1 MAGNLIMC
9 NSLCHLVGNQQCFES
24 VGFGDNPLQQPGISE
39 LDD

>member
-1 MAGNLIMC
+1 MVGKLEIS
-9 NSLCHLVGNQQCFES
+9 NSLCHLVGNQQCLES